1 MKLAAIIRREYL
13 ERVRSKGF
21 VISTLLIPFLMSLT
35 IVIPMLTDERV
46 EDHHAV
52 AVLDPEGGWYEA
64 LDAVVATYYDGKVDL
79 VPVRLNGRGVDA
91 GVADIQDM
99 IRQEAVD
106 GGLVFGENFRE
117 EPTLRYYVK
126 SVSAGLASET
136 LRPAVSRVL
145 RQARFEA
152 RGVDEELGAYL
163 LERPAW
169 ERLTVSEQGDAVVRD
184 ERAVLSMGFTMI
196 MILYMMVLMYGQ
208 QTLTGVIDEKTSRVV
223 EVILS
228 SVPSWQLMLGK
239 IVGIGAAGL
248 TQILIWTA
256 SLYAASLRGI
266 QVAGFSIDT
275 SVLPPVVLVS
285 FLVLFVLGFLLFS
298 AIYAGVGALCNTI
311 QEAQPFATPVMM
323 FIILPMLM
331 MTLVMKQPDSPLAV
345 ILSLIPVFTP
355 ILMFM
360 RVIMDTPPLWQ
371 IGLSWVLMAVTIV
384 FLARTAGKLFR
395 VGMLMH
401 GAAPSWGTLVK
412 TLRAPD

>member
-13 ERVRSKGF
+13 ERVKSKGF

-35 IVIPMLTDERV
+35 IIIPMLTDERV

-52 AVLDPEGGWYEA
+52 AVLDPDGGWYEA
-64 LDAVVATYYDGKVDL
+64 LDRVVATVYEGKVDL
-79 VPVRLNGRGVDA
+79 VPVRLNGRGVEE
-91 GVADIQDM
+91 GIADIEDM
-99 IRQEAVD
+99 IRKEAVD

-117 EPTLRYYVK
+117 EPRLRYYVK

-136 LRPAVSRVL
+136 LRPAVSLVL
-145 RQARFEA
+145 REARFAA
-152 RGVDEELGAYL
+152 RNVDPELGAYL
-163 LERPAW
+163 LEQPGW
-169 ERLTVSEQGDAVVRD
+169 ERLTVSDQGDAVARD
-184 ERAVLSMGFTMI
+184 ERAVLSMAFTMI

-228 SVPSWQLMLGK
+228 SVPAWQLMLGK
-239 IVGIGAAGL
+239 IMGIGAAGL
-248 TQILIWTA
+248 TQIVIWTA
-256 SLYAASLRGI
+256 ALYAASLRGI
-266 QVAGFSIDT
+266 ELAGFSIDA

-311 QEAQPFATPVMM
+311 QEAQPFAMPVMM

-331 MTLVMKQPDSPLAV
+331 MTMVMKQPDAPLAV
-345 ILSLIPVFTP
+345 VLSLIPVFTP

-360 RVIMDTPPLWQ
+360 RVIMDTPPFWQ
-371 IGLSWVLMAVTIV
+371 LGLSWVLMAATIV
-384 FLARTAGKLFR
+384 VFARLAGKLFR

-401 GAAPSWGTLVK
+401 GAAPSWGTLIK
-412 TLRAPD
+412 TLRSAD

>member
-13 ERVRSKGF
+13 ERVKSKGF

-35 IVIPMLTDERV
+35 IVIPMLTAESV

-52 AVLDPEGGWYEA
+52 AVLDPDGGWYEA
-64 LDAVVATYYDGKVDL
+64 LDQTVQAYYGGTVDL
-79 VPVRLNGRGVDA
+79 VPIRLNGRPVSE
-91 GVADIQDM
+91 GVADIEEM
-99 IRQEAVD
+99 IRTKAVD
-106 GGLVFGENFRE
+106 GGLVFGEGFLQDPE
-117 EPTLRYYVK
+117 LRYYVK

-136 LRPAVSRVL
+136 LRPAISRVL
-145 RQARFEA
+145 RQARFEEK
-152 RGVDEELGAYL
+152 GLDQELGSYL
-163 LERPAW
+163 LARPTW
-169 ERLTVSEQGDAVVRD
+169 ERLTVSDTGGTVARD
-184 ERAVLSMGFTMI
+184 ERAVMGMAFTMI

-239 IVGIGAAGL
+239 IVGIGGAGL
-248 TQILIWTA
+248 TQILIWTG
-256 SLYAASLRGI
+256 SLYVASLRG
-266 QVAGFSIDT
+266 VELAGFSIDT

-285 FLVLFVLGFLLFS
+285 FLVFFVLGFLLFS

-311 QEAQPFATPVMM
+311 QEAQQFATPVMM

-331 MTLVMKQPDSPLAV
+331 MTLVMKQPDAPLAV
-345 ILSLIPVFTP
+345 VLSLIPMFTP

-371 IGLSWVLMAVTIV
+371 IGLSWVLMGLTIML
-384 FLARTAGKLFR
+384 FARLSGKLFR

-401 GAAPSWGTLVK
+401 GAAPTWGTLVK
-412 TLRAPD
+412 TMRAQD